1 MEKAFVA
8 FGPDHLAAIAL
19 AFVVPVALGIVVRQ
33 SGSRRLARALALAFA
48 AELIATWI
56 LWYWLIASRGWIS
69 VSTILPMQLC
79 DWAAVAAIVALVR
92 PTQKSY
98 ELTYFWALSGTLQAL
113 LTPDLCCGFPDIR
126 FIVFFA
132 FHDGAI
138 AAALYLLVA
147 CRMRP
152 VPASLP
158 RVIAW
163 SLVYFVAALAVNAVF
178 HTNFGFLGA
187 KPVMPSLLDLMGPWP
202 IYDFELLGLGMGF
215 LVLLY
220 LPFFLADRLRRP
232 IVSPGAAEKNLPFR
246 PPPC

>member
-1 MEKAFVA
+1 MDKPFVP

-19 AFVVPVALGIVVRQ
+19 AFVVPVALGFVARR
-33 SGSRRLARALALAFA
+33 SASRRVARVFALALA

-56 LWYWLIASRGWIS
+56 LWYWLIASRGWTS
-69 VSTILPMQLC
+69 LATILPMQLC
-79 DWAAVAAIVALVR
+79 DWAAVAAIAALTR
-92 PTQKSY
+92 PAQRTY

-113 LTPDLCCGFPDIR
+113 LTPDLYYGFPDLR

-147 CRMRP
+147 CGMRP

-158 RVIAW
+158 RVVVW
-163 SLVYFVAALAVNAVF
+163 SLGYFVAALAVNAVF
-178 HTNFGFLGA
+178 HTNFGFLSEKPA
-187 KPVMPSLLDLMGPWP
+187 KASLLDLMGPWP
-202 IYDFELLGLGMGF
+202 IYDFELLGLGIGF
-215 LVLLY
+215 LILLY
-220 LPFFLADRLRRP
+220 LPFFMADRLRRP
-232 IVSPGAAEKNLPFR
+232 LAGSPDEKTLPLR